1 MTYEVVDFIDR
12 VIEANRLSMSLLHY
26 RRTRCLIVSPEDGH
40 LGDGGGGGQNSN
52 GDRGGSG
59 WLSASMAYG
68 RIISIESSGVLSI
81 HCLICSEAPRRP
93 RTRGGEEGREGEE
106 RKSFI
111 RKDFG
116 GGIWMKLSAENFSRY
131 GGVKPE
137 RHILFREGWY

>member
-26 RRTRCLIVSPEDGH
+26 RRTRRLIVSPEDGH

-93 RTRGGEEGREGEE
+93 RTRGRGGGEGRGREE
-106 RKSFI
+106 VLHSQRFRRGHLDEVIGRK
-111 RKDFG
+111 
-116 GGIWMKLSAENFSRY
+116 L
-131 GGVKPE
+131 
-137 RHILFREGWY
+137 